1 MSFKDILFVMKKLK
15 DIMFNDVKHVLI
27 QICVDQNEV
36 IVEREMNIAVMDV
49 SRDPAMIVVPSL
61 QMRILLV
68 HSIPLMIK

>member
-1 MSFKDILFVMKKLK
+1 ML
-15 DIMFNDVKHVLI
+15 NDVKHVLI

-36 IVEREMNIAVMDV
+36 IVEREMNIVVMDV
-49 SRDPAMIVVPSL
+49 SRDPAMIVVPPL